1 MKRILLII
9 SLVLSLASCV
19 KDNVLGQIEIDS
31 DIIYVPAEAGSQHV
45 MLNST
50 TEWRLEYPSSTT
62 WLTTDLHGGKP
73 NRKYFTMS
81 FTDNP
86 YTSVYI

>member
-1 MKRILLII
+1 MKRTLFII
-9 SLVLSLASCV
+9 SLVLSLASCA
-19 KDNVLGQIEIDS
+19 KEEIMGHIEVGADV
-31 DIIYVPAEAGSQHV
+31 IYVPAEAGSQHV
-45 MLNST
+45 MLEST

-62 WLTTDLHGGKP
+62 WLTTDLHGGKS

-86 YTSVYI
+86 